1 MVVVD
6 THCHA
11 SQCWFEPVEI
21 LLDQMTRNDV
31 DKAALIQIRG
41 QYDNSYILECVRRFP
56 GRFSAVVI
64 VDHARPDAP
73 QRLEEWTKQ
82 GAEGIRLTPADR
94 SPGRDPLAIWR
105 KAAELGVPVS
115 SGGTLEEFAS
125 AGFEGIIKEFPSLK
139 IIIEHL
145 GGIGRHYI
153 TQANASL
160 GARKDNSAPL
170 ETYKKVLALA
180 RYPNTYMKVPGLG
193 EFCPR
198 PTPMIQ
204 PRPFTEIPTLIEMAV
219 EAFGPQRL
227 MWGSDFPPVAN
238 REGYHNALRFPMQSV
253 DFGGEENKE
262 WVFGGT
268 AATLWKFPG

>member
-11 SQCWFEPVEI
+11 SLTWFEPVEI
-21 LLDQMTRNDV
+21 LLDQMSRNDV

-64 VDHARPDAP
+64 VDHARVGAP

-82 GAEGIRLTPADR
+82 GAEGIRLTPTDR

-115 SGGTLEEFAS
+115 SGGSLEEFAS
-125 AGFEGIIKEFPSLK
+125 AGFESIIKEFPTLK

-145 GGIGRHYI
+145 GGVGRNY
-153 TQANASL
+153 L
-160 GARKDNSAPL
+160 ARTTNPSSL
-170 ETYKKVLALA
+170 ETYKRVLALA
-180 RYPNTYMKVPGLG
+180 KYPNAYMKVPGLG

-198 PTPMIQ
+198 PQPLIQ
-204 PRPFTEIPTLIEMAV
+204 PMPFAEIPPLVEMAV
-219 EAFGPQRL
+219 AAFGPRRL

-253 DFGGEENKE
+253 DFGGDANKE

-268 AATLWKFPG
+268 AATLWKFPS

>member
-1 MVVVD
+1 MVTVD

-11 SQCWFEPVEI
+11 SLCWFEPVEI
-21 LLDQMTRNDV
+21 LLDQMTRNEV
-31 DKAALIQIRG
+31 DKAVLIQIRG
-41 QYDNSYILECVRRFP
+41 QYDNSYIIECVRRFP

-64 VDHARPDAP
+64 VDHARTDASK
-73 QRLEEWTKQ
+73 RLEEWTKQ
-82 GAEGIRLTPADR
+82 GAEGIRLTPTDR

-125 AGFEGIIKEFPSLK
+125 PGFEGIIKEFPSLN

-145 GGIGRHYI
+145 GGIGRHYL
-153 TQANASL
+153 A
-160 GARKDNSAPL
+160 ARRDSPPPL

-180 RYPNTYMKVPGLG
+180 KYPNTYMKVPGLG
-193 EFCPR
+193 EYCPR
-198 PTPMIQ
+198 PMPMVQ
-204 PRPFTEIPTLIEMAV
+204 PNPFTEVPGLVEMAV
-219 EAFGPQRL
+219 EAFGPRRL

-238 REGYHNALRFPMQSV
+238 REGYRNALRFPMQCV
-253 DFGGEENKE
+253 DFGGEENKG

-268 AATLWKFPG
+268 AATLWKFPA

>member
-11 SQCWFEPVEI
+11 STCWFEPVEI
-21 LLDQMTRNDV
+21 LLDQMTRNGV

-41 QYDNSYILECVRRFP
+41 QYDNTYVLECVHRFP

-64 VDHARPDAP
+64 VDTSRPDAP
-73 QRLEEWTKQ
+73 AQLERWVKQ
-82 GAEGIRLTPADR
+82 GAEGIRLNPSDH
-94 SPGRDPLAIWR
+94 SPGRDKLAIWR
-105 KAAELGVPVS
+105 KAVELGVPVS

-125 AGFEGIIKEFPSLK
+125 AEFESIIKEFPSLN
-139 IIIEHL
+139 IVIEHL
-145 GGIGRHYI
+145 GGIGRQYL
-153 TQANASL
+153 N
-160 GARKDNSAPL
+160 ARKGTQPTLDG
-170 ETYKKVLALA
+170 YKKVLALA
-180 RYPNTYMKVPGLG
+180 QYPNTYMKVPGLG

-198 PTPMIQ
+198 PQPMIQ
-204 PRPFTEIPTLIEMAV
+204 PAPFTEIPGLIEMAL

-238 REGYHNALRFPMQSV
+238 REGYRNALNLPRQMV
-253 DFGGEENKE
+253 DYGGEENRD

-268 AATLWKFPG
+268 AATLWKFPE